1 MFSIQLIHRAFISEA
16 EMKVVPEL
24 NAVKKDWRK
33 VDIKI
38 ALCYPNVYRAGM
50 TGLTVKLL
58 YALLNARGDVLCER
72 FFIPTMREG
81 WRSLESNQPLN
92 RFDIVAFT
100 LQYEEDYPN
109 VLRMLLESDIPLR
122 NEDRRE
128 DDPLIIAGGPCA
140 TGNPEPMADYIDLF
154 VIGEA
159 EPVIDQILDEIKV
172 SRKPRKHIENLA
184 DIKGV
189 YLPSISDGAERA
201 WVQNLNEAFHPLA
214 QQIPLVEDDSPYM
227 PIFGKAFT
235 VEVVRGCNRSCRFC
249 LIGHIWRPKR
259 ERSLDR
265 VISIIDEGAK
275 YTPVNKIVL
284 IGASLFAY
292 QHLEDLC
299 EFIVSRGF
307 ELSVS
312 SLNPEII
319 TERLADSL
327 RKGNQRTVTVAP
339 DAATVKMR
347 SVIGKRMKEDA
358 LIRAAKILL
367 SRGVKQLKMYFI
379 IGLPEETP
387 EDIIAIADLSKKVAD
402 VGYGSQSIHLSIN
415 PLIPKP
421 HTPFQ
426 RIRTPSVPYLR
437 GCLKLVKKELKN
449 DGRFIISTLDP
460 RHAQIQALL
469 SLGDREVGRA
479 IESVARHGGGLGTW
493 RRALKECRIN
503 LEKYIGEKSCEE
515 PMPWDKIRIHPYIV
529 S

>member
-1 MFSIQLIHRAFISEA
+1 MMI
-16 EMKVVPEL
+16 VPEL
-24 NAVKKDWRK
+24 NVIKKDWRK
-33 VDIKI
+33 VDVKI
-38 ALCYPNVYRAGM
+38 ALCYPNIYRAGM

-58 YALLNARGDVLCER
+58 YTLLNAREDTLCER
-72 FFIPTMREG
+72 FFVPTLREG

-92 RFDIVAFT
+92 KFDIVAFT

-109 VLRMLLESDIPLR
+109 VVRMLLKSGIPPR
-122 NEDRRE
+122 IENRRE

-140 TGNPEPMADYIDLF
+140 TGNPEPLADYIDLF

-159 EPVIDQILDEIKV
+159 EPVMDKILDEFKG
-172 SRKPRKHIENLA
+172 SRRPRKRIEELA
-184 DIKGV
+184 DLKGV
-189 YLPSISDGAERA
+189 YLPNVSDTAERV
-201 WVQNLNEAFHPLA
+201 WVRNLNEALHPLT
-214 QQIPLVEDDSPYM
+214 QQIPLVEEESPYM

-235 VEVVRGCNRSCRFC
+235 VEVVRGCYRSCRFC

-259 ERSLDR
+259 ERSFENL
-265 VISIIDEGAK
+265 ISIIDKGTK
-275 YTPVNKIVL
+275 YTPVNKISL
-284 IGASLFAY
+284 IGASLFAC

-312 SLNPEII
+312 SLNPESI

-327 RKGNQRTVTVAP
+327 RRGNQRTVTVAP

-347 SVIGKRMKEDA
+347 SVIDKMMREEA
-358 LIRAAKILL
+358 LISAAKILL
-367 SRGVKQLKMYFI
+367 SHGVKQLKMYFM
-379 IGLPEETP
+379 IGLPEESP
-387 EDIIAIADLSKKVAD
+387 EDIIAIAELSKKVAD
-402 VGYGSQSIHLSIN
+402 VGYGSRSIHLSIN

-426 RIRTPSVPYLR
+426 WIKTSSVPYLR
-437 GCLKLVKKELKN
+437 ECLKLIRKELKG

-479 IESVARHGGGLGTW
+479 IEFVARRDGGLGSW
-493 RRALKECRIN
+493 RRALKECGIN
-503 LEKYIGEKSCEE
+503 LERYVGEKDSRE
-515 PMPWDKIRIHPYIV
+515 PMPWDKIKV
-529 S
+529 SC